1 MVTSAMGTT
10 VASRLTMVKYAMTL
24 GLMALVSVG
33 VAASSSLADESF
45 AERCPAYPSHLR
57 VARAYLAEGKRAA
70 ALVEL
75 RLADDALRSC
85 LRDEAAGGSLIA
97 GHGRRHRVG

>member
-1 MVTSAMGTT
+1 MVTNAMGTT
-10 VASRLTMVKYAMTL
+10 VASSPTMAKYAMTL
-24 GLMALVSVG
+24 GLIALVSV
-33 VAASSSLADESF
+33 AATASPSLADGSL

-57 VARAYLAEGKRAA
+57 VARTYLAQGKRGA
-70 ALVEL
+70 ALAEL

-85 LRDEAAGGSLIA
+85 LRDEDAGGSLLA

>member
-1 MVTSAMGTT
+1 MA
-10 VASRLTMVKYAMTL
+10 KYAMTL

-33 VAASSSLADESF
+33 VAASPSLADASI
-45 AERCPAYPSHLR
+45 AARCPAYPPTFASPGR
-57 VARAYLAEGKRAA
+57 YLAKGSAQP

-85 LRDEAAGGSLIA
+85 LRDEAAGAALIA

>member
-1 MVTSAMGTT
+1 MAKRAM
-10 VASRLTMVKYAMTL
+10 AL
-24 GLMALVSVG
+24 GVVALVSVC
-33 VAASSSLADESF
+33 ASASASLADASL

-57 VARAYLAEGKRAA
+57 VARAYLVEGKRTA
-70 ALVEL
+70 ALAEL

-97 GHGRRHRVG
+97 GHVRRNVSG

>member
-1 MVTSAMGTT
+1 MVTNAMGTT
-10 VASRLTMVKYAMTL
+10 VASEPAVAKHTMTL

-33 VAASSSLADESF
+33 VAALPSLADASL

-57 VARAYLAEGKRAA
+57 VARAYLAEGKRGA
-70 ALVEL
+70 ALAEL
-75 RLADDALRSC
+75 RLADYALRSC

-97 GHGRRHRVG
+97 GHGRRHRLG

>member
-1 MVTSAMGTT
+1 MV
-10 VASRLTMVKYAMTL
+10 RYAIPL
-24 GLMALVSVG
+24 GLTALVSVC
-33 VAASSSLADESF
+33 VTPSPSLADAAI
-45 AERCPAYPSHLR
+45 AERCQAYPSHLR

-70 ALVEL
+70 ALAAL

-97 GHGRRHRVG
+97 GHGGRNASG

>member
-1 MVTSAMGTT
+1 MLPSLP
-10 VASRLTMVKYAMTL
+10 VAKHAMTL
-24 GLMALVSVG
+24 GLMALVG
-33 VAASSSLADESF
+33 VAALPSLADASL

-57 VARAYLAEGKRAA
+57 VARTYLAEGKRAA
-70 ALVEL
+70 ALAEL

>member
-1 MVTSAMGTT
+1 MA
-10 VASRLTMVKYAMTL
+10 L
-24 GLMALVSVG
+24 GLALVSVG
-33 VAASSSLADESF
+33 VAASPSLADRSL
-45 AERCPAYPSHLR
+45 AQRCPAYPSHLR

-85 LRDEAAGGSLIA
+85 LGGEAAGGSLLA
-97 GHGRRHRVG
+97 GHWRRSASG

>member
-1 MVTSAMGTT
+1 
-10 VASRLTMVKYAMTL
+10 MTL

-33 VAASSSLADESF
+33 VAASPSLADASI
-45 AERCPAYPSHLR
+45 AARCPAYPSHLR

-85 LRDEAAGGSLIA
+85 LRDEAAGGSVIA
-97 GHGRRHRVG
+97 GHGGRNASG